1 MIFCDTSYLV
11 RLYLED
17 PGWEIVRDLCASDQV
32 AACQLALAEIPA
44 ALHRATRE
52 GRMDDPTYKEVMAQF
67 LSDCA
72 EDAFSWQAL
81 TADIYLQLHEDFALL
96 PFNCFLRA
104 ADALHL
110 ACARA
115 NGFSKVYSNDR
126 HFLASAPYFGLEG
139 INLLR
144 DQGRVR

>member
-17 PGWEIVRDLCASDQV
+17 PGWEIVRDLCATDDV

-44 ALHRATRE
+44 AFHRATRE
-52 GRMDDPTYKEVMAQF
+52 GRLDEATFKEVMAQF
-67 LSDCA
+67 ISDCA
-72 EDAFSWQAL
+72 ENAFAWQPV
-81 TADIYLQLHEDFALL
+81 TADLYLQLHEDFASL

-104 ADALHL
+104 ADAIHL

-115 NGFSKVYSNDR
+115 NGFSTVYSNDR
-126 HFLASAPYFGLEG
+126 HFIAAAPYFGLAG

-144 DQGRVR
+144 DEGGVT

>member
-17 PGWEIVRDLCASDQV
+17 PGWEIVRDLCATDAV
-32 AACQLALAEIPA
+32 AACELALAEIPA
-44 ALHRATRE
+44 ALHRACRE
-52 GRMDDPTYKEVMAQF
+52 GRLDAATFKELRAQF
-67 LSDCA
+67 LTDCQA
-72 EDAFSWQAL
+72 NAFSWQPL
-81 TADIYLQLHEDFALL
+81 TADIYRQLQEDYAAL

-115 NGFSKVYSNDR
+115 QSFSKVYSNDR
-126 HFLASAPYFGLEG
+126 HFLASAEHFGLEG
-139 INLLR
+139 INLI
-144 DQGRVR
+144 D